1 MANKRF
7 TLPILGLLISLSLL
21 GQDKKPN
28 ILLILSD
35 DHSLPHLGSY
45 GDENCKRFNITPYL
59 DAFAEEGIRFNRAYT
74 TAPQCAPSRISIF
87 TGQAPIELGVSRFA
101 QPSKND
107 VPFFTDLLRENGYW
121 VGLEGRHHHLDGK
134 VRDAEHIVK
143 TLEELGMKRLEERFD
158 YVNITSTKK
167 DLSQNPSLFSS
178 VLDRIPE
185 GQPFFLYFGFN
196 QPHRKWT
203 EEHEGIDPDA
213 LKLPA
218 DFPDLPEVREDYA
231 RYLNQVRD
239 LDRGFGQIYEI
250 LKERNL
256 DHNTIIIFMGDNGEA
271 LLRGKGTLYQ
281 RGLNVP
287 LLVRWDEHIRAGVSD
302 DLISGID
309 LAPTIL
315 EAAGINSG
323 SEMKGKSF
331 LPELLGQKDEEQKY
345 VFAER
350 GWHAGDIRATD
361 GLDLSRSVTSDTYS
375 YIYNALPNRTYTPV
389 DMPKTEAWKA
399 IVSAHENE
407 RLDALFESLY
417 FKNPRPIFE
426 LYNIKEDPFQLNN
439 LSGKEKSQAIEKQL
453 RTELEK
459 WMIQQGDFLPL
470 PSDVIK
476 YENK

>member
-158 YVNITSTKK
+158 YVNIASTKN
-167 DLSQNPSLFSS
+167 DLSQTPSLFSS
-178 VLDRIPE
+178 ALDRIPE

-213 LKLPA
+213 LKLPS

-231 RYLNQVRD
+231 RFLNQVRD
-239 LDRGFGQIYEI
+239 LDRGFGQICEI
-250 LKERNL
+250 LKEQNL